1 LTGKDL
7 YSLFVAF
14 LIFYTLKRMMDSGNS
29 TANSINDWLESQI
42 HQQVAI
48 WCEDPETNIEKYAG
62 GFVEKSYLT
71 YRILYK
77 QIGRDLIAVRHRYS
91 EFESLRTDLRD
102 RYHPMGILVPS
113 LPPKGNLMNVK
124 SSTQIDQSFVKE
136 RTLGLTLFC
145 EVRKPFSL
153 VFPFS
158 HPFSS
163 FHSLLS
169 LLAV

>member
-1 LTGKDL
+1 
-7 YSLFVAF
+7 
-14 LIFYTLKRMMDSGNS
+14 MMDSGNS
-29 TANSINDWLESQI
+29 TANTINDWLESQI

-48 WCEDPETNIEKYAG
+48 WCEDPESNIEKYAG
-62 GFVEKSYLT
+62 GFVEKQYLT

-113 LPPKGNLMNVK
+113 LPPKNTVLNMK
-124 SSTQIDQSFVKE
+124 SSTQIDQAFVKE

-145 EVRKPFSL
+145 EVSQTFSGFSFSQSFFS
-153 VFPFS
+153 FPV
-158 HPFSS
+158 S
-163 FHSLLS
+163 FHCLECCCFTM
-169 LLAV
+169 VT